1 MKNMKNRNI
10 NIFIITWLAASSLFL
25 SSLHFVKAEPT
36 PTSAPTPQTPAT
48 QNPSNTSTPA
58 NQTNP
63 TQNSSTTPNST
74 TTNTNSPGGSA
85 GSESGLVKCG
95 VSRDC
100 TICDI
105 FILIRD
111 IFNFAL
117 GLLAALAVVSIV
129 IGGVYVLTSAGNPGR
144 VGEGYGIIT
153 NAVIGILLVIS
164 SFLLFSFVL
173 VALGFQSA
181 NFSAVFD
188 FQDGQIFSVKCDTA
202 STFNDRGT
210 SGGGQGTIS
219 GEGGGSGNVG
229 SLNVACV
236 DSKNIDDEI
245 SAVLRTISL
254 YEGTSTRQGY
264 FTIQGYTY
272 VPEST
277 NQHPARVVDRSDA
290 YGRYQMLSTTWPG
303 WAARAGVPRNSNGTF
318 NISPVYQ
325 DAAVARFLTD
335 NSIATCSSFA
345 ASARN
350 NAGTYNKACQ
360 WTSIPGCAT
369 QSNPTTSRYPD
380 AAAVCNQ
387 LLADERTGNCK

>member
-1 MKNMKNRNI
+1 MKSLNLK
-10 NIFIITWLAASSLFL
+10 NIFSIIIIIFFVFSGFVSNISFVLAQ
-25 SSLHFVKAEPT
+25 
-36 PTSAPTPQTPAT
+36 TSPAT
-48 QNPSNTSTPA
+48 
-58 NQTNP
+58 
-63 TQNSSTTPNST
+63 NST
-74 TTNTNSPGGSA
+74 EGAT

-117 GLLAALAVVSIV
+117 GLVAVLAVVSIV
-129 IGGVYVLTSAGNPGR
+129 IGGVYVLTSAGNPGK
-144 VGEGYGIIT
+144 VSEGYGIIT
-153 NAVIGILLVIS
+153 NSVIGLLLVMA
-164 SFLLFSFVL
+164 SFLLFSFLL
-173 VALGFQSA
+173 VTLGFQTA
-181 NFSAVFD
+181 NFSAVLD
-188 FQDGQIFSVKCDTA
+188 FQEGQLFSVKCDTT

-210 SGGGQGTIS
+210 NGGGQGVLS

-229 SLNVACV
+229 SLNVACI

-254 YEGTSTRQGY
+254 YEGTSTRRGY

-272 VPEST
+272 VPENT
-277 NQHPARVVDRSDA
+277 TQHPARVVSRSDA
-290 YGRYQMLSTTWPG
+290 YGRYQMKSTTWPG
-303 WAARAGVPRNSNGTF
+303 WAARAGVPKNSNGTF

-345 ASARN
+345 A
-350 NAGTYNKACQ
+350 NAKRPNKPSQYDQACQ
-360 WTSIPGCAT
+360 WTSIPGCRT
-369 QSNPTTSRYPD
+369 QPNPTTSRYPD
-380 AAAVCNQ
+380 ALVVCNK
-387 LLADERTGNCK
+387 LLEDERTGNCKQ

>member
-1 MKNMKNRNI
+1 MRNI
-10 NIFIITWLAASSLFL
+10 NLYKLLIAIFSIFSLVLFNAHFALA
-25 SSLHFVKAEPT
+25 
-36 PTSAPTPQTPAT
+36 Q
-48 QNPSNTSTPA
+48 PS
-58 NQTNP
+58 
-63 TQNSSTTPNST
+63 
-74 TTNTNSPGGSA
+74 TNTPSQQSASPGGAS
-85 GSESGLVKCG
+85 GSESGLVQCG

-117 GLLAALAVVSIV
+117 GLLAALAVLSIV
-129 IGGVYVLTSAGNPGR
+129 IGGVYVLTSAGNSGR
-144 VGEGYGIIT
+144 LSEGYGIIT
-153 NAVIGILLVIS
+153 NAVIGLLLVMA

-173 VALGFQSA
+173 VSLGFQSA
-181 NFSAVFD
+181 NFS
-188 FQDGQIFSVKCDTA
+188 SVIELQPGKLFNIKCDNS
-202 STFNDRGT
+202 STFNDRGA
-210 SGGGQGTIS
+210 SGGGQGTLS

-254 YEGTSTRQGY
+254 YEGTSTRRGY

-272 VPEST
+272 VPET
-277 NQHPARVVDRSDA
+277 TTQHPARVVSSSDA

-335 NSIATCSSFA
+335 NNISTCSSFA

-350 NAGTYNKACQ
+350 NAGTYNKSCQ

-369 QSNPTTSRYPD
+369 QSNPTTRRYPD
-380 AAAVCNQ
+380 AVAVCNKM
-387 LLADERTGNCK
+387 LEDERTGACKQ